1 MYKEDVTK
9 FLSFQ
14 CPLTKQM
21 ILNILGSILLVPV
34 TMETFPSMYEIL
46 NEALLNHVN
55 TVFDIIPVFLN
66 CSKHILYMNLINDS
80 HAPLNGTSTCSRI
93 YITDEVSGPFGKSHG

>member
-34 TMETFPSMYEIL
+34 TIETFPSMYEIL

-66 CSKHILYMNLINDS
+66 CSNHILYMNLINDS

-93 YITDEVSGPFGKSHG
+93 YITDEVSGPIW